1 MHTVKVIGA
10 GLGLL
15 ALCLLTGRAQEGKDG
30 MRKGTV
36 AFLPMWFAGTGL
48 NLYFGVRNKGYSIS
62 EELPVAAG
70 VFGIPAL
77 VAFELRRRLR

>member
-1 MHTVKVIGA
+1 MHTVKIVGT

-15 ALCLLTGRAQEGKDG
+15 ALCLFTGRAKEGRKG

-36 AFLPMWFAGTGL
+36 ALLPMWLAGSGL
-48 NLYFGVRNKGYSIS
+48 NLYFGVKNKGYSIS

-70 VFGIPAL
+70 LFGVPTL
-77 VAFELRRRLR
+77 VALGLRRRLR